1 MSTRDYTD
9 SDSDDAPSPSPTS
22 RAISPSSPTKDPV
35 RLKLRPGIYDSAEP
49 SPSVSASPP
58 PRFKI
63 KLGMKHPRQAAY
75 SSSDEEKP
83 SKKQKTKVRSPPP
96 PAAVPKKKYDW
107 LTPSA
112 AGASHHGPEG
122 RNERAPSALSAIS
135 PASTPAEDTAAEKKK
150 GGRRSSGQPGP
161 GKAWRKGMRKGDPMP
176 WKEGSSFMG
185 DKVRSSPL
193 ATPQRH
199 SVSREVSPDLDSLLL
214 ASVARE
220 RERVEREPSP
230 PFVLADPVKLGIPVF
245 ANPIVSPKISL
256 SQFPKV
262 TQTFARMD
270 LKPWPKEEVRRWS
283 YDERVIRGV
292 GGGNLK
298 FKTWSRGPD
307 SQLSAVLAS
316 QREAEAAARAAK
328 REMKQ
333 KESETPDR
341 PSFPHSLSGDSVP
354 RAMSVDEESEAD
366 GDDSARESP
375 APRRRKPAK
384 PRKSKLAQEIKPE
397 ADSSV
402 PPE

>member
-1 MSTRDYTD
+1 MSARDYTD
-9 SDSDDAPSPSPTS
+9 SESDGDVPLASAASTPRGVSPHSPS
-22 RAISPSSPTKDPV
+22 KDHV
-35 RLKLRPGIYDSAEP
+35 RIKLRPGLIHSAEP
-49 SPSVSASPP
+49 SPSVSPP

-63 KLGMKHPRQAAY
+63 KLGMKHARQAAY
-75 SSSDEEKP
+75 SSSEDENNP
-83 SKKQKTKVRSPPP
+83 PKKQKTHKSPPP
-96 PAAVPKKKYDW
+96 TGPIPK
-107 LTPSA
+107 
-112 AGASHHGPEG
+112 HQG
-122 RNERAPSALSAIS
+122 RSERAQSAIS
-135 PASTPAEDTAAEKKK
+135 AMSVASADDPVEKKK
-150 GGRRSSGQPGP
+150 NSRRSVGNPGP

-185 DKVRSSPL
+185 EKIRSSPL
-193 ATPQRH
+193 ATPQRA
-199 SVSREVSPDLDSLLL
+199 SVSREVSPDLDAMLL
-214 ASVARE
+214 ATVTRE

-230 PFVLADPVKLGIPVF
+230 PFMLADADKLGIPVF
-245 ANPIVSPKISL
+245 ANPVIPPKISL

-270 LKPWPKEEVRRWS
+270 HKPWPKEQVRKWTF
-283 YDERVIRGV
+283 DERVIQGV
-292 GGGNLK
+292 GGGSLK

-307 SQLSAVLAS
+307 SQLSMVVAA

-333 KESETPDR
+333 KENETPER
-341 PSFPHSLSGDSVP
+341 PPFAHSLSSDSVP
-354 RAMSVDEESEAD
+354 RAGSVDEESEAD

-397 ADSSV
+397 AESSV

>member
-9 SDSDDAPSPSPTS
+9 SESDGDAPLPSAVSTPRADSPLSPS
-22 RAISPSSPTKDPV
+22 KDPV
-35 RLKLRPGIYDSAEP
+35 RIKLRPGLIDPAEQ
-49 SPSVSASPP
+49 SPSVSPP

-63 KLGMKHPRQAAY
+63 KLGVKHSRQAGY
-75 SSSDEEKP
+75 SSSDDEKNP
-83 SKKQKTKVRSPPP
+83 PKKQKMGQTPPP
-96 PAAVPKKKYDW
+96 GPAPKHRKYEW

-122 RNERAPSALSAIS
+122 RSERAQSAIS
-135 PASTPAEDTAAEKKK
+135 AMSAASTDEPVEKKK
-150 GGRRSSGQPGP
+150 SARRPAGQPGP

-193 ATPQRH
+193 ATPQRA
-199 SVSREVSPDLDSLLL
+199 SVSREVSPDLDAMLL
-214 ASVARE
+214 ATVARE

-230 PFVLADPVKLGIPVF
+230 PFVLADASKLGMPVF
-245 ANPIVSPKISL
+245 SNPVVSPKISL
-256 SQFPKV
+256 SPFPKV

-270 LKPWPKEEVRRWS
+270 HKPWPKEEVRKWT
-283 YDERVIRGV
+283 YDERVIQGV
-292 GGGNLK
+292 GGGSLK

-307 SQLSAVLAS
+307 SQLSVVMAA

-333 KESETPDR
+333 KESETPER
-341 PSFPHSLSGDSVP
+341 PPFAHSLSSDSVP
-354 RAMSVDEESEAD
+354 RAGSYDEESEAD

-397 ADSSV
+397 TESSV